1 MSLRE
6 KILAIQNDVPSE
18 LVEIP
23 EWDGIKVL
31 VKGFTLGAKDDF
43 LASILNVNTKEPDI
57 RAFNV
62 GILVGTC
69 YDPETGAKL
78 FTDEDI
84 PVLKQKSAAALDR
97 LVQVGQK
104 VSGLT
109 EEAVEIAAKKS
120 SSTQK
125 DEQNS

>member
-6 KILAIQNDVPSE
+6 KILAIQNDTPSE
-18 LVEIP
+18 LVEVP
-23 EWDGIKVL
+23 EWGGIKVL

-43 LASILNVNTKEPDI
+43 LASILNINTKEPDI

-62 GILVGTC
+62 GVLVGTC
-69 YDPETGAKL
+69 YDPESGEKL
-78 FTDEDI
+78 FTDADI

-97 LVQVGQK
+97 LVQVGQRL
-104 VSGLT
+104 SGLT

-120 SSTQK
+120 SSIQS
-125 DEQNS
+125 DELSS